1 MRTTMT
7 RQRVLLLILLI
18 WALAMIVPEFVRV
31 VRPLGSFGFYADS
44 DGVIYDTSGPF
55 DTNEESPAWRA
66 GIREG
71 DRLDFSRMRCI
82 PYDRDVCASTIS
94 AVGGNEYVVPG
105 RTATFDLL
113 PNGSEGER
121 QVHLTAESRPANWLV
136 RFVLMLDQVA
146 GIAAVLAAA
155 WLVWIKPGVMSWGFF
170 LYVIW
175 FNPGQAYEFYA
186 QLQRW
191 PILLLIQNVLGSISQ
206 AAGYAGLLAFVMR
219 APTGEL
225 QPEWAKAERMLPA
238 LAAGVAVVLM
248 AAYGNSFGYHTEMLS
263 RATILFGIIVSA
275 AAVTILLLRRQTLSP
290 KDNQRLRWV
299 MWGCLIGLPAF
310 VIADLNEYT
319 TLLTDWDN
327 LFLPEDV
334 AGLLY
339 LVNGVLCL
347 FVVEAVRRQRVVNVA
362 IPLRRVTVLALMTS
376 VPALLLHQQAEHL
389 QELVELPSWSWL
401 LVGAITLFVISR
413 LHEWTVELADDFF
426 NRSLD
431 RAEEVLGD
439 AILEAKTAEEIDR
452 VLSTRT
458 SNNLRL
464 SSAVTFRRTETG
476 FRRYAEGAGWSVG
489 TNDLRLNDKDLGSL
503 LSGMPCV
510 INEPV
515 AKEAGFPEGLDM
527 PILAIPATSRVHCY
541 AITLYGPH
549 ESGTAIASSERQTL
563 QNIGRHA
570 ADAYARLESE
580 ELRKTVAELRSQMG
594 LRGALA

>member
-1 MRTTMT
+1 MT
-7 RQRVLLLILLI
+7 RQRILLLILLI
-18 WALAMIVPEFVRV
+18 WALAMIVPEFARV

-113 PNGSEGER
+113 PNGSEGAREI
-121 QVHLTAESRPANWLV
+121 HLTAEARPANWLV
-136 RFVLMLDQVA
+136 RFVLILDQVA
-146 GIAAVLAAA
+146 GIAVVLAAA

-191 PILLLIQNVLGSISQ
+191 PILLLTQNALGSISQ
-206 AAGYAGLLAFVMR
+206 AVGYAGLLAFVMR

-225 QPEWAKAERMLPA
+225 QPGWVKAERMLPA
-238 LAAGVAVVLM
+238 LAVSLAVVLM
-248 AAYGNSFGYHTEMLS
+248 AAYGSSFGFHTEMLS
-263 RATILFGIIVSA
+263 RVTILFGIVISA

-319 TLLTDWDN
+319 TLLTNWDN
-327 LFLPEDV
+327 VFLPEDV

-347 FVVEAVRRQRVVNVA
+347 FVLEAVRRQRVVNVA

-376 VPALLLHQQAEHL
+376 LPALLLHQQAEHL

-401 LVGAITLFVISR
+401 LVGAITLFVIGR
-413 LHEWTVELADDFF
+413 IHEWAVELADDFF
-426 NRSLD
+426 NRPLD
-431 RAEEVLGD
+431 KAEEILGD
-439 AILEAKTAEEIDR
+439 AILEARTTEEIDR
-452 VLSTRT
+452 ILSTRAG
-458 SNNLRL
+458 NILRL
-464 SSAVTFRRTETG
+464 SSAMTFRRTDAG
-476 FRRYAEGAGWSVG
+476 FRAYADGLAWGGNVG
-489 TNDLRLNDKDLGSL
+489 NLRLNDKDIENLLGGAP
-503 LSGMPCV
+503 SG
-510 INEPV
+510 IDDAE
-515 AKEAGFPEGLDM
+515 AREAGFPEGLDM
-527 PILAIPATSRVHCY
+527 PLLAVPARSRVHCY

-549 ESGTAIASSERQTL
+549 ESGTSIDVNERQVL
-563 QNIGRHA
+563 QTIGRHA
-570 ADAYARLESE
+570 ADAYARIENE